1 MKRQNG
7 FCRIR
12 EAKCGRNWI
21 KATPQLAAS
30 RSLKANR
37 RATYVRISPPK
48 KNNKIQ

>member
-12 EAKCGRNWI
+12 EAIFGRNWI

-37 RATYVRISPPK
+37 RATYVRISSHQK
-48 KNNKIQ
+48 K